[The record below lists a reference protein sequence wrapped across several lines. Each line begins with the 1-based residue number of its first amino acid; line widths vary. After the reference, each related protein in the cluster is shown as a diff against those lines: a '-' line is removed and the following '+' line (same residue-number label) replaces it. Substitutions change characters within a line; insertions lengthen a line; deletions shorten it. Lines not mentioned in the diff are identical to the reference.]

1 VSTMGLVFAKKKSYR
16 IIACMIHG
24 TTGLLYSA
32 PLRGGDDGTEQTIS
46 MLRRLVDDAWK
57 DSSVNR
63 AAIEI
68 IRNSGVAPYDSFGQV
83 QAIYNFAHS
92 FYFVNDPVT
101 KEALRPTRELLQL
114 MAGDCD
120 DINGNVL
127 PALLG
132 TVGYETRLVT
142 IAADPSNP
150 DAFTHVYA
158 EVFLDGEW
166 IPLDAAA
173 PGSSFGVAPKH
184 FFRREWW
191 SLVDGSH
198 GDYSHG
204 DSAMAGYAP
213 VSLRG
218 LGSIATDLSQAGAAL
233 SESGQVVQSALQ
245 PAIGPGGAN
254 MVSLPAATIAP
265 ATIEKDIFILLGAG
279 LFIWLLAKN

>member
-1 VSTMGLVFAKKKSYR
+1 ML
-16 IIACMIHG
+16 HG
-24 TTGLLYSA
+24 TPGLIYSA
-32 PLRGGDDGTEQTIS
+32 PLAGGDNGTEQTIS
-46 MLRRLVDDAWK
+46 MLRALVDDAWK
-57 DSSVNR
+57 DPFVNR

-120 DINGNVL
+120 DINANVL

-150 DAFTHVYA
+150 DAFTHVYV
-158 EVFLDGEW
+158 EVFLDSEW

-198 GDYSHG
+198 GDYSQG
-204 DSAMAGYAP
+204 DLTMAGYSP
-213 VSLRG
+213 VGVRG
-218 LGSIATDLSQAGAAL
+218 LGSIATDLISAGSVV

-254 MVSLPAATIAP
+254 MVSLPSASPTTATV
-265 ATIEKDIFILLGAG
+265 EKDLLVVLGAG
-279 LFIWLLAKN
+279 LLIWWLAQ

>member
-1 VSTMGLVFAKKKSYR
+1 M
-16 IIACMIHG
+16 IARMIHG
-24 TTGLLYSA
+24 TPGLLYSV
-32 PLRGGDDGTEQTIS
+32 PLGSGDGGTEQTIS

-57 DSSVNR
+57 DPFVNR

-68 IRNSGVAPYDSFGQV
+68 IRNAGVQPYDSFGQV
-83 QAIYNFAHS
+83 QAIYNFAKG

-132 TVGYETRLVT
+132 TIGYETRFVT
-142 IAADPSNP
+142 IAADPGNP
-150 DAFTHVYA
+150 EAFSHIYV

-191 SLVDGSH
+191 SVVDSSH
-198 GDYSHG
+198 GDYSNG
-204 DSAMAGYAP
+204 DSSMAGYAL
-213 VSLRG
+213 SGMRG
-218 LGSIATDLSQAGAAL
+218 LGSLTPSVSSIL
-233 SESGQVVQSALQ
+233 QSAGSDLTSVGGQ
-245 PAIGPGGAN
+245 LVQPALTPAIGPGGAN
-254 MVSLPAATIAP
+254 MVSLPTAAQL
-265 ATIEKDIFILLGAG
+265 EQQEENSLL
-279 LFIWLLAKN
+279 LFGVAALALYLLVKS

>member
-1 VSTMGLVFAKKKSYR
+1 
-16 IIACMIHG
+16 MIHG
-24 TTGLLYSA
+24 TPGLLYSV
-32 PLRGGDDGTEQTIS
+32 PLGSGDSGTEQTIS
-46 MLRRLVDDAWK
+46 ILRRLVDDAWK
-57 DSSVNR
+57 DPYVNR

-68 IRNSGVAPYDSFGQV
+68 VRNAGVAPYDSFGQV
-83 QAIYNFAHS
+83 QSIYNFAHS

-120 DINGNVL
+120 DINANVL

-132 TVGYETRLVT
+132 TIGYETRFVT

-150 DAFTHVYA
+150 GAFSHIYV

-191 SLVDGSH
+191 SVVDSSH

-204 DSAMAGYAP
+204 DSSMAGLAG
-213 VSLRG
+213 LRG
-218 LGSIATDLSQAGAAL
+218 LGSLTPSPASILMTAGGDLSSIGGQLVQPAL
-233 SESGQVVQSALQ
+233 T
-245 PAIGPGGAN
+245 PAIGPGGAQ
-254 MVSLPAATIAP
+254 MVTTPTAAQLAQEEENSLLIFGVAALVLWMMVK
-265 ATIEKDIFILLGAG
+265 E
-279 LFIWLLAKN
+279 